1 MEIDAKTV
9 MDLWESVK
17 DFVPA
22 NKREECAHSFLSV
35 FVDNDIEI
43 EDVEELH
50 GVDDDLDTALEEL
63 FEDEFDEDDY

>member
-22 NKREECAHSFLSV
+22 NKREECANSFLSV

-43 EDVEELH
+43 EDVGELH
-50 GVDDDLDTALEEL
+50 GVDHDLDTALEEL
-63 FEDEFDEDDY
+63 YEDEFDEEDY

>member
-17 DFVPA
+17 EFVA
-22 NKREECAHSFLSV
+22 VNKREECAHALLSV
-35 FVDNDIEI
+35 FVDNDVEI

-63 FEDEFDEDDY
+63 FEDEFDEDEY

>member
-17 DFVPA
+17 EFVTA
-22 NKREECAHSFLSV
+22 NKREECAHAFLSV
-35 FVDNDIEI
+35 FVDNDVEI
-43 EDVEELH
+43 EDLEELH

-63 FEDEFDEDDY
+63 FEDEFEDEDY